1 MSEFSGALNIW
12 LLYAATSVVVL
23 VIFWR
28 VLRLYISYIPF
39 LLLMSTLLVLLATP
53 VAVHDTQSMAPAWL
67 VGMFELALG
76 NTETA
81 EAAFMPMLALLV
93 IAYAIIL
100 LISILR
106 RR

>member
-28 VLRLYISYIPF
+28 VLRLYISYIPL
-39 LLLMSTLLVLLATP
+39 LLLMSTLLIILATP
-53 VAVHDTQSMAPAWL
+53 VAVYDTQSLAPAWL

-81 EAAFMPMLALLV
+81 EAAVLPMLALLV